1 MKPGFLVVVSF
12 VAVCAAGA
20 RATAQDGG
28 VPFQVNTFTTNQ
40 QRQPSVSAD
49 AGGGFIAAWQS
60 ATQDGADDAAIAR
73 AFLASG
79 APRTGEVQANT
90 EPVGP
95 QYEPAVAAVPDGGFF
110 VVWTDGFVPGED
122 VWLRRFA
129 ANGLPLGVDLPVNTT
144 TFATQRAPSID
155 ADADGNVV
163 VVWESRNN
171 ILDNNWTIFA
181 RRYNTAGLPLTGQ
194 IPVSQTT
201 AGEQRRPVVALD
213 PLGNF
218 VVTWYALGRDGSGH
232 AVLARLFDA
241 AGNALG
247 DEFLVNQSTAG
258 DQWWPRV
265 DRDAQG
271 RFLVAWQDGTA
282 SQHGHDGSLAGIFA
296 RRFNAAGQAL
306 GDEFRVNTTTSWFQ
320 ERPAAA
326 LAPDGRGM
334 IVWQSGHEGD
344 YGVFAQRY
352 DASGAAFGT
361 ETRVNTVGPG
371 HQLEPA
377 VTAQPGGGFVV
388 AWAQQ
393 QSGSTWHD
401 VWARL
406 YPAFGSGGS
415 GDLIFEDGFESGDFS
430 RWSAAVTDGTALQVT
445 PAAAIS
451 GSFGKEGAV
460 DDTAALYVQDDTPS
474 DEPRYRAR
482 FHFDPNGFDPGEKS
496 GRLRTR
502 LFIAFEESPNR
513 RLVSLIL
520 RRQLGQ
526 YAVMARVLQDDGTRL
541 DTGFFAISDAP
552 HAIEFDWV
560 KATGDH
566 TFDGRF
572 DLWIDGVL
580 VRTLT
585 GIDNFGSSVD
595 FARLG
600 ALTVK
605 LGASGVI
612 NWDEFASRRQSYIGP
627 AN

>member
-12 VAVCAAGA
+12 VAVFAAGA

-28 VPFQVNTFTTNQ
+28 DPFQVNTFTTNQ

-60 ATQDGADDAAIAR
+60 ATQDGADDAVIAR

-79 APRTGEVQANT
+79 APRTGELQANT
-90 EPVGP
+90 LVIGP
-95 QYEPAVAAVPDGGFF
+95 QFEPAVAAVPDGGFF
-110 VVWTDGFVPGED
+110 VAWTNGFLPGED
-122 VWLRRFA
+122 IWIRRYD
-129 ANGLPLGVDLPVNTT
+129 ANGSPLATPQAVNIGL
-144 TFATQRAPSID
+144 FSTQRAPSID
-155 ADADGNVV
+155 TDASGNAV
-163 VVWESRNN
+163 VVWESRND
-171 ILDNNWTIFA
+171 ILNNNWTIFA
-181 RRYNTAGLPLTGQ
+181 RRYNAAGQSVTAE

-218 VVTWYALGRDGSGH
+218 VVTWYAAGRDGSGH

-241 AGNALG
+241 AGNPLG
-247 DEFLVNQSTAG
+247 GEFLVNQFVFG
-258 DQWWPRV
+258 DQTFPWV

-271 RFLVAWQDGTA
+271 RFLIAWQSEG
-282 SQHGHDGSLAGIFA
+282 QDGSLAGIYA
-296 RRFNAAGQAL
+296 RRFDAAGAA
-306 GDEFRVNTTTSWFQ
+306 GNEFRVNTTTFWFQ
-320 ERPAAA
+320 EQPVVAV
-326 LAPDGRGM
+326 APDGRSM

-344 YGVFAQRY
+344 YGVFGQRY
-352 DASGAAFGT
+352 DATGAAFGA
-361 ETRVNTVGPG
+361 ETGVSTGPG

-406 YPAFGSGGS
+406 YPDFGSGGG

-430 RWSAAVTDGTALQVT
+430 RWSAAVTDGNDLQVT

-451 GSFGKEGAV
+451 GSFGKAGAV
-460 DDTAALYVQDDTPS
+460 DDTAALYVRDDTPS

-482 FHFDPNGFDPGEKS
+482 FHFDPNGFDPGEEF

-526 YAVMARVLQDDGTRL
+526 YAVMARVLQDDGTRR

-566 TFDGRF
+566 AFDGRF

-605 LGASGVI
+605 PGASGVI